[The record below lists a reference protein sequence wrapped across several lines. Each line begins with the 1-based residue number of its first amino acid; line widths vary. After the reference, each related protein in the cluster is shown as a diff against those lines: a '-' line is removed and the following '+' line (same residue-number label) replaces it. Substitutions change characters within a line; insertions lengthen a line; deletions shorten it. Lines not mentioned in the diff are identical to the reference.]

1 MKTVPLLAHDGDLIA
16 EAVRPG
22 LGAAAW
28 WASWGAHCREGPD
41 SSLRE
46 LGAAGD
52 GHGPKSGEAA
62 VPSPATSAPM
72 GELAL
77 RIGQRGGRSVAIHQ
91 FHQGA
96 LRVLRPHY
104 LDESG
109 QVCYVVV
116 NPGGAYLGADL
127 FLLDLEVEAG
137 ADLLLTTQSATKIYR
152 TPGSFAEQRMTVRL
166 GEGARLELMPDQLIA
181 YRQASYRQNT
191 YISVR
196 PSSSLVM
203 AEVVTPG
210 WSPDGASFR
219 YEELRLRNEIRVE
232 TDDGGQLLAL
242 DNLLIRPPAGDV
254 TGLGHMEGF
263 SHLGSLV
270 VVDAR
275 VDQSLADDLHSVTA
289 DHEAHTGISLTR
301 TLAGTTGLV
310 LRSLS
315 DSTGELNRLLG
326 ACTALLRERWHGQAP
341 LDLRKY

>member
-1 MKTVPLLAHDGDLIA
+1 
-16 EAVRPG
+16 VRG
-22 LGAAAW
+22 RL
-28 WASWGAHCREGPD
+28 
-41 SSLRE
+41 E
-46 LGAAGD
+46 LGIKVQNG
-52 GHGPKSGEAA
+52 KSIAF
-62 VPSPATSAPM
+62 T
-72 GELAL
+72 
-77 RIGQRGGRSVAIHQ
+77 Q
-91 FHQGA
+91 FHEGA

-127 FLLDLEVEAG
+127 FVVHVEVGEG

-152 TPGSFAEQRMTVRL
+152 TPASFAEQRMTLWL
-166 GEGARLELMPDQLIA
+166 GERARLELMPDQLIA
-181 YRQASYRQNT
+181 YREASYRQNT
-191 YISVR
+191 HISVR

-210 WSPDGASFR
+210 WSPDGTSFR

-254 TGLGHMEGF
+254 TGLGFMEGF

-275 VDQSLADDLHSVTA
+275 VDQALADELHALTA
-289 DHEAHTGISLTR
+289 DHKAHTGISLTR
-301 TLAGTTGLV
+301 SFAGTTGLV

-315 DSTGELNRLLG
+315 NSTEELNRLLG
-326 ACTALLRERWHGQAP
+326 ACTGLLRERWYRQAP
-341 LDLRKY
+341 LNLRKY